1 MTNRVVK
8 ILLILAAVS
17 GGVALIGFSLDDWNA
32 VFAVIGGLSAATI
45 FLVAAGLAKLV
56 GDSVPKKVSSLGR
69 LGAIS
74 ITLGVA
80 IWLFDAYIS
89 RDGGRFFIQ
98 LPVIYGALL
107 LIGLVLIL
115 INAINKRK

>member
-1 MTNRVVK
+1 
-8 ILLILAAVS
+8 LLILASAS
-17 GGVALIGFSLDDWNA
+17 GGVALIGFTLDDWNA

-56 GDSVPKKVSSLGR
+56 GDSAPKKVSSLGR

-80 IWLFDAYIS
+80 TWLFDSYIS
-89 RDGGRFFIQ
+89 QGGGRFFIQ
-98 LPVIYGALL
+98 LSLIYGALL
-107 LIGLVLIL
+107 VIGLVQIL